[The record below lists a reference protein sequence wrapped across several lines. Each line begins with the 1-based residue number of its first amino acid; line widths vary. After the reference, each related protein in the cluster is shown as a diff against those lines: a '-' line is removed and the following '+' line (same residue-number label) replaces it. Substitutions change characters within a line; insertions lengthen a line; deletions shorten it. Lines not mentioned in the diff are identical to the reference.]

1 MMGDF
6 GDGSLFREI
15 GNTLQ
20 DVGQEVLLGTVSS
33 LKTAVAR
40 RVVASQEGQ
49 TVAIQS
55 ALPFIILAVIAFLL
69 FRRFVM
75 K

>member
-1 MMGDF
+1 MAF
-6 GDGSLFREI
+6 GDGDLFKEI
-15 GNTLQ
+15 GNTLES
-20 DVGQEVLLGTVSS
+20 VGQEVLLGTVSS

-40 RVVASQEGQ
+40 RVVATQEGQ

-55 ALPFIILAVIAFLL
+55 WLPFLILAVIAFLL

>member
-1 MMGDF
+1 MPDF
-6 GDGSLFREI
+6 GDGSLFKEI

-40 RVVASQEGQ
+40 RVVNSQEGR
-49 TVAIQS
+49 TVAFQAIIPW
-55 ALPFIILAVIAFLL
+55 LILAVVAIFVL
-69 FRRFVM
+69 RRFM
-75 K
+75 R

>member
-1 MMGDF
+1 MGDF